1 MPRPRTPAAVADAI
15 GAGIK
20 NPDRYKGRSAPKV
33 DALGA
38 APNTLTGI
46 EAKAWAMFASEM
58 PWLARSDRTLVEVAS
73 KLRARMMTDPEMGV
87 NALAQLRLC
96 LSAMGGTP
104 ADRSKVSAPD
114 DEDEDPAAEF
124 LN

>member
-1 MPRPRTPAAVADAI
+1 
-15 GAGIK
+15 
-20 NPDRYKGRSAPKV
+20 
-33 DALGA
+33 
-38 APNTLTGI
+38 
-46 EAKAWAMFASEM
+46 MFASEM